1 VPKRRICAFD
11 GKGENVTKVYGRMI
25 DLRDDQEKVDAYVR
39 YHAEVWP
46 EVLEGLRQDGVTD
59 MKIFLRGRRMF
70 MYMTATDEYMS
81 KRGADAPVPHP
92 RVLEWDRLMRTL
104 QQPSPEA
111 SDTEWWADM
120 ELVFDLHWPQ
130 HLPTLA
136 DETH

>member
-1 VPKRRICAFD
+1 M
-11 GKGENVTKVYGRMI
+11 KVYGRMI
-25 DLRDDQEKVDAYVR
+25 DLRDDQAKVDAYIR

-46 EVLEGLRQDGVTD
+46 EVLEGLRLEGVTD

-70 MYMTATDEYMS
+70 MYMTATDDYVPGGRE
-81 KRGADAPVPHP
+81 DAAAPHP

-111 SDTEWWADM
+111 SETDWWADM

-130 HLPTLA
+130 HLPELA
-136 DETH
+136 SVAH

>member
-1 VPKRRICAFD
+1 M
-11 GKGENVTKVYGRMI
+11 KVYGRMI
-25 DLRDDQEKVDAYVR
+25 DLRDDQEKVDAYIR

-70 MYMTATDEYMS
+70 MYMTANDDYVPGGRS
-81 KRGADAPVPHP
+81 GAASPHP

-111 SDTEWWADM
+111 TAGEWWADM

-130 HLPTLA
+130 HLPDLA
-136 DETH
+136 SQGQE

>member
-1 VPKRRICAFD
+1 M
-11 GKGENVTKVYGRMI
+11 KVYGRMI
-25 DLRDDQEKVDAYVR
+25 DLRDDQEKVEAYVR

-70 MYMTATDEYMS
+70 MYMTATDDYVPGRS
-81 KRGADAPVPHP
+81 AADAAPHP

-111 SDTEWWADM
+111 TADEWWADM

-130 HLPTLA
+130 HLPELA
-136 DETH
+136 SQG

>member
-1 VPKRRICAFD
+1 MRE
-11 GKGENVTKVYGRMI
+11 GKSMKVYGRMI
-25 DLRDDQEKVDAYVR
+25 DLRDDQEKVEAYVR

-70 MYMTATDEYMS
+70 MYMTATDDYVPG
-81 KRGADAPVPHP
+81 RRAADAAPHP

-111 SDTEWWADM
+111 AADEWWADM
-120 ELVFDLHWPQ
+120 VLVFDLHWPQ
-130 HLPTLA
+130 HLPELA
-136 DETH
+136 SHG